1 MGFAGLDK
9 IFYSFGKDI
18 KAGISIAVTLNPEII
33 NKIIDGPTLE
43 YYSEYKRANILL
55 SKLGKIAANYLKQN
69 GYKAIE
75 LKPTI
80 DIKQYADL
88 STPLPHKTVATRAGL
103 GWIGK
108 TALFISEQYGSAI
121 RLTSILTNLDFELL
135 QESIIS
141 SKCGDCNI
149 CVDEW
154 PGQVTT
160 GKKWNSEIRRND
172 FFDAYKCRNTA

>member
-9 IFYSFGKDI
+9 IFSSFCKDI

-75 LKPTI
+75 LKPNI

-135 QESIIS
+135 QEPIIS

-149 CVDEW
+149 CVDEC
-154 PGQVTT
+154 PGQVPT